1 MDARN
6 EGEHVNARRR
16 SQGDVIVPHWRAR
29 PNVRGIMTTRRGGV
43 STGPYASMNLA
54 FAGDVREAVIENRR
68 RLATSLPAPP
78 VWLAQV
84 HGTRAIVVDADTLV
98 SFRDAP
104 PTADAA
110 VTRIAGTPLAVL
122 VADCLPVFLADR
134 GGTIVGVAHAGW
146 RGLAAGVLE
155 STLAAMHVP
164 PSEIAAWL
172 GPAIGPGA
180 FEVGRDVLDAFTAGD
195 ADAAIHF
202 APCAPGKWLADLA
215 ALARRRLE
223 RAGVREIVVE
233 GSCTVSE
240 PERFYSYRRD
250 RVTGRMAAIL
260 WLERTP
266 AHK

>member
-1 MDARN
+1 MS
-6 EGEHVNARRR
+6 EGERVTARRG
-16 SQGDVIVPHWRAR
+16 SQPEAIVPDWNAH
-29 PNVRGIMTTRRGGV
+29 PNVRGIVTTRRGGV
-43 STGPYASMNLA
+43 STGPSASMNLGL
-54 FAGDVREAVIENRR
+54 AGDAREAVTENRR
-68 RLATSLPAPP
+68 RLATTLPAPP

-84 HGTRAIVVDADTLV
+84 HGARVVTVDRDSLHT
-98 SFRDAP
+98 FRDTP

-134 GGTIVGVAHAGW
+134 SGTVIGTAHAGW

-155 STLAAMHVP
+155 STLAAMRIAP
-164 PSEIAAWL
+164 AEIVAWL

-180 FEVGRDVLDAFTAGD
+180 FEVGRDVLDAFTASD
-195 ADAAIHF
+195 ADAARHF
-202 APCAPGKWLADLA
+202 APRAPGKWLADLG

-223 RAGVREIVVE
+223 RAGVREILVD

-260 WLERTP
+260 WLEAAS